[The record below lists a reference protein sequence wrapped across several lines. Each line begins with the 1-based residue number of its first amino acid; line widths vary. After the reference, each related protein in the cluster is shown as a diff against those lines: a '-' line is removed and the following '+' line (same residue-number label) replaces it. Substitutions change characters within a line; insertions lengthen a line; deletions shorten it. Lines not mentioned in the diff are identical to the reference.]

1 MYSILIVDDEE
12 NIVNALKRSLRK
24 VPEWEVETFTS
35 SVEALNYAKSF
46 SFDLFV
52 SDFRMPEMDGVE
64 FLTKIKEIQPD
75 SARIILSGYTDF
87 DGLIGAINQAEIFR
101 FITKPWNDYELIL
114 TIDQALKYKNILIEN
129 NNLEKEL
136 REQKEK
142 LNITNKILAKLEQQ
156 TPGITKVN
164 WSTDGSIETDDN

>member
-129 NNLEKEL
+129 KNLEKEL

-156 TPGITKVN
+156 TPGITNVN

>member
-129 NNLEKEL
+129 KNLEKEL

-142 LNITNKILAKLEQQ
+142 LNITNNILAKLEQQ
-156 TPGITKVN
+156 TPGITNVN

>member
-75 SARIILSGYTDF
+75 AARIILSGYTDF

-101 FITKPWNDYELIL
+101 FISKPWNDYELIL

>member
-75 SARIILSGYTDF
+75 AARIILSGYTDF

-129 NNLEKEL
+129 KNLEKEL

>member
-129 NNLEKEL
+129 KNLEKEL